1 MDVFSIGCVLAEIFT
16 DSNPLFNY
24 QGLINYK
31 KGDSSMLEKLNAIQD
46 ETVRNMILRMVALD
60 PTQRGTLK
68 EHLEVF
74 KSLICPDMLNLYAY
88 LNYVLRRGEFAH
100 PDVKL
105 GLIRILA
112 PHFIATMDSALS
124 NEERAAV
131 KDSIEDTKF
140 RRCFPYQLS
149 KVSLLSQLKGVTT
162 KTLQEYFPVESLHR
176 FIEQT
181 MASLDADQ
189 TRIGS
194 ADSPSSIH
202 LDSVKYLKES
212 PLNINQES
220 FLLKDEFKKEEANPA
235 VDLDVKETLF
245 NIISDAQA
253 SFKTSITFQKF
264 SPMSHIIEII
274 CSLLRN
280 LQLSQSYQVGLE
292 VMEVFSRFTRSD
304 QTIFLI
310 FPHLLT
316 QLEESENKIEKYYSL
331 TLFCTLVQRIRY
343 VSRLLTN
350 KNAYA
355 SYVQAFID
363 KCKSDAALK
372 NQIFRAIYSFIYFGI
387 IVSTLNGVHK
397 LFDKSG
403 KNPDLNVETVNCR
416 LLRVTP
422 DSSSKSSLESISQ
435 TLSTSSSTRTR
446 PETSPSQKRGLR
458 SSSPPARGPKPP
470 TCTTTSKT
478 LSSSTTVTTSAHSSS
493 SGTSPTPR
501 SSSRSRS
508 SEES

>member
-31 KGDSSMLEKLNAIQD
+31 KGDTSMLEKLNGIQD
-46 ETVRNMILRMVALD
+46 DAIRNMILRMVSLD
-60 PTQRGTLK
+60 PSQRGTLK

-74 KSLICPDMLNLYAY
+74 KSVICPDMLNLYAY
-88 LNYVLRRGEFAH
+88 LNYTLRRGEFSH
-100 PDVKL
+100 PDFKL

-112 PHFIATMDSALS
+112 PHFIQTMENALS
-124 NEERAAV
+124 GEERAAV
-131 KDSIEDTKF
+131 KDYIEDTKF

-149 KVSLLSQLKGVTT
+149 KVSLLSQIKGVTT
-162 KTLQEYFPVESLHR
+162 KNLQDHFPVESLHR
-176 FIEQT
+176 YIEQT
-181 MASLDADQ
+181 MASLDVDQ

-202 LDSVKYLKES
+202 LDSVNYLKES
-212 PLNINQES
+212 PFDINQKS
-220 FLLKDEFKKEEANPA
+220 FVKKDEFKKEEAKPA
-235 VDLDVKETLF
+235 VELDIKETLF
-245 NIISDAQA
+245 NIINDAQN

-264 SPMSHIIEII
+264 SPMTHIIEII

-280 LQLSQSYQVGLE
+280 LQLSQSYLVGLE

-316 QLEESENKIEKYYSL
+316 QLEESDNKIEKYYSL

-343 VSRLLTN
+343 VSRLLTS

-387 IVSTLNGVHK
+387 VVSSLNGMHK

-403 KNPDLNVETVNCR
+403 RNPDLSVETV
-416 LLRVTP
+416 
-422 DSSSKSSLESISQ
+422 S
-435 TLSTSSSTRTR
+435 
-446 PETSPSQKRGLR
+446 
-458 SSSPPARGPKPP
+458 
-470 TCTTTSKT
+470 
-478 LSSSTTVTTSAHSSS
+478 
-493 SGTSPTPR
+493 
-501 SSSRSRS
+501 
-508 SEES
+508 